1 MLMIVHNPY
10 GPLNCVTTTSGD
22 GKSSWDQA
30 FLLIVAEIRVT
41 ALTCFSLLV
50 NLVVG

>member
-1 MLMIVHNPY
+1 MLMIVHSLY
-10 GPLNCVTTTSGD
+10 GPLNCVTMMSGD
-22 GKSSWDQA
+22 GKSSWDQV

-41 ALTCFSLLV
+41 ALTHFSLLV